1 MLATPHCLFQSC
13 KNNSLPSNHNLHW
26 TCQTSYQLTL
36 LSCSTRHSLLGSVQ
50 NLQTYWTNHLGRIG
64 RKPWSLPHQAQG
76 LESKMANFSQLPKEL
91 FLMVAECLPPLNLLA
106 LSQTC
111 SSLRTILDVH
121 IESVFH
127 KTVVQKALGRQ
138 PFIYY
143 WDSSGRYSIDED
155 SENGYEPAPRRS
167 LSEEN
172 SQRLEFLFMLE
183 RDGQLSAQR
192 LVCSRCVQTH
202 ERSLFSSETL
212 QREPTKRNCL
222 GWEGRLQI
230 CPHQA
235 LSYADI
241 LERPPIALCGSC
253 GHEPNHWSIQDHGEG
268 LWLHLH
274 KTLTLGETLDLTM
287 PNLTRTLKSRC
298 IPFCPH
304 TNSSDKNFLAW
315 IHYHTSRVIHDEIC
329 EDCPANYQRGS
340 YSSGYVGHHSC
351 DTCGMR
357 VRMSSEYQGLQYPE
371 GIQISVDRD
380 LGHTST
386 KPTDPQWIANVTIPL
401 TKQVTI
407 PSQPNSDS

>member
-1 MLATPHCLFQSC
+1 
-13 KNNSLPSNHNLHW
+13 
-26 TCQTSYQLTL
+26 
-36 LSCSTRHSLLGSVQ
+36 
-50 NLQTYWTNHLGRIG
+50 
-64 RKPWSLPHQAQG
+64 
-76 LESKMANFSQLPKEL
+76 MANFSQLPKEL

-121 IESVFH
+121 IESVLP
-127 KTVVQKALGRQ
+127 KTVVQTALGRP

-143 WDSSGRYSIDED
+143 WEPRGQYSIDEAHA
-155 SENGYEPAPRRS
+155 NGYRPVPRRG
-167 LSEEN
+167 LSEED

-192 LVCSRCVQTH
+192 LVCSKCVQTH

-241 LERPPIALCGSC
+241 LEQPPIALCESC
-253 GHEPNHWSIQDHGEG
+253 GHERIAWSIEDYGEG

-274 KTLTLGETLDLTM
+274 RLLTLGETLDLTM
-287 PNLTRTLKSRC
+287 ANLTRTLKSRR

-315 IHYHTSRVIHDEIC
+315 IHYHTSRVIHGEIC
-329 EDCPANYQRGS
+329 EDCPADYQCDS
-340 YSSGYVGHHSC
+340 YIPGYVGHHSC

-357 VRMSSEYQGLQYPE
+357 ARMSSASQGLYRE

-380 LGHTST
+380 LGHTSII
-386 KPTDPQWIANVTIPL
+386 PTDPQWIANVTMPL

-407 PSQPNSDS
+407 PSQANSDS